1 MLVEVHVTQKDIFS
15 YEFNIDTCTCSY
27 KYILIVAIC
36 EELSHVMDSFFESVL
51 IPVKIFDNNNV
62 SDLH

>member
-1 MLVEVHVTQKDIFS
+1 MLVEVHVTQKEIFS

-51 IPVKIFDNNNV
+51 INT
-62 SDLH
+62 S